1 MASRVLVQDLPVGL
15 ELGHYRI
22 VEKIGAGGMGEVYR
36 ARDEHLARDVAIKVL
51 PPGTLIDESA
61 RKHFHKEA
69 LILSQLNHPN
79 VATIHDFDT
88 QQGVD
93 FLVMEYIPGITLST
107 KVAAGPLP
115 EKEVLRLGV
124 QLAEGLAAAHEQ
136 GVVHRDLKPGNL
148 RLTGDGRLKILD
160 FGLAR
165 LVGPLSWTESTQ
177 SLGESQAVAGTLPY
191 MAPEQL
197 RGQTCDARTDI
208 YSAGAV
214 LYEMVTGRRLFSGA
228 QSGELIDAIFHRE
241 PTPAGKVNPE
251 VSLALE
257 AVIGK
262 ALDKNPA
269 RRQQSARELLADL
282 RALAAPGSDV
292 APAAAMQWLGWLKW
306 RMQRRY
312 RALLVA
318 ATFLLAALLSM
329 VWLSGRTPA
338 LAFAARDFVLIGD
351 FENQTGDPVF
361 DKSLTTAFTTSL
373 GQSSYANIYSRLR
386 IADSLKR
393 MKKPVVDRI
402 DEPLAQEIAVREGLK
417 VIVLPSISGVGE
429 NYRVAASIRDVTSG
443 KDVKTE
449 FVKAHGKDKV
459 LDAVDTLS
467 AAIRKDLGESL
478 QTISQS
484 KRLSSV
490 TTQSLDALRQY
501 SIATERALALRWDEA
516 KMYLE
521 NALRIDPTFTA
532 ARASLGMMHVEQA
545 MNGLPH
551 FDGEEGKRLLS
562 EAVKHVDGLTDREKY
577 GILAFHA
584 RAVEKN
590 PERAIGYLKTLIAL
604 YPDDSVTHVSLGRTY
619 LQMGRASEALAEYK
633 EAIRIDPRFV
643 LAYANVGATY
653 LYQMG
658 DVASALPVCQKI
670 LQLDPGNAWAQD
682 CIGWSYFAKN
692 DLPQAQAAFEK
703 AVAANPQATLSRY
716 RLAHTH
722 RVQGHYQQAIETL
735 QQIQKADSSE
745 TSVFYDMGVVYEG
758 MGDRQ
763 KARESFTR
771 FRRELETHEKKTLHE
786 PGTQLE
792 LAANSARLGETER
805 ARQLLRKAMAKA
817 PQLHLEAAF
826 VLSLLN
832 EKKEAVEQLE
842 LAIQNGYT
850 NYIWLK
856 MNPDLLSLHGY
867 PAFEQLMGKVI
878 KT

>member
-1 MASRVLVQDLPVGL
+1 V
-15 ELGHYRI
+15 
-22 VEKIGAGGMGEVYR
+22 
-36 ARDEHLARDVAIKVL
+36 
-51 PPGTLIDESA
+51 
-61 RKHFHKEA
+61 
-69 LILSQLNHPN
+69 
-79 VATIHDFDT
+79 
-88 QQGVD
+88 
-93 FLVMEYIPGITLST
+93 
-107 KVAAGPLP
+107 
-115 EKEVLRLGV
+115 
-124 QLAEGLAAAHEQ
+124 
-136 GVVHRDLKPGNL
+136 
-148 RLTGDGRLKILD
+148 
-160 FGLAR
+160 
-165 LVGPLSWTESTQ
+165 
-177 SLGESQAVAGTLPY
+177 
-191 MAPEQL
+191 
-197 RGQTCDARTDI
+197 RTDI

-214 LYEMVTGRRLFSGA
+214 LYEMVTGQRLFPGV
-228 QSGELIDAIFHRE
+228 QSGELVDAIFHRE
-241 PTPAGKVNPE
+241 PTPAGKVNPK

-269 RRQQSARELLADL
+269 RRQQSAHELLVDL
-282 RALAAPGSDV
+282 QALAAPSGAV

-306 RMQRRY
+306 RMRRRY
-312 RALLVA
+312 RTLLVA
-318 ATFLLAALLSM
+318 VAFVLAALLSM

-338 LAFAARDFVLIGD
+338 LAFAARDFVLISD

-386 IADSLKR
+386 IIEALKR
-393 MKKPVVDRI
+393 MKKPAADRI
-402 DEPLAQEIAVREGLK
+402 DEPLAQEMAVREGLK

-429 NYRVAASIRDVTSG
+429 NYRVAASIRDVASG

-478 QTISQS
+478 QTVSQS

-501 SIATERALALRWDEA
+501 SIGAERALALQWDEA
-516 KMYLE
+516 KVYFE

-590 PERAIGYLKTLIAL
+590 LERAIGYLKTLLAL
-604 YPDDSVTHVSLGRTY
+604 YPDDANTHVSLGRTY
-619 LQMGRASEALAEYK
+619 LQMGRVPEALAEYK
-633 EAIRIDPRFV
+633 EAIRIDPKFV
-643 LAYANVGATY
+643 LAYANVGFTY

-658 DVASALPVCQKI
+658 DVSSALPVCEKI
-670 LQLDPGNAWAQD
+670 LELDPRNASAQD
-682 CIGWSYFAKN
+682 CLGWSYFAKN
-692 DLPQAQAAFEK
+692 ELPQAQAAFEK
-703 AVAANPQATLSRY
+703 AVAANPQGTLSRY

-722 RVQGHYQQAIETL
+722 RLQGHYQKAIETL
-735 QQIQKADSSE
+735 QQIQKVDASE
-745 TSVFYDMGVVYEG
+745 TSVLYDLGVVYEG

-771 FRRELETHEKKTLHE
+771 YRREVETHEKKTLHE
-786 PGTQLE
+786 PGTQLD
-792 LAANSARLGETER
+792 LAVTSARLGETDR
-805 ARQLLRKAMAKA
+805 ARQMLRKAMAKA
-817 PQLHLEAAF
+817 PQLHLEAAL
-826 VLSLLN
+826 VLSLLD
-832 EKKEAVEQLE
+832 EKKKAVDQLE

-856 MNPDLLSLHGY
+856 MHPDLLPLHGY
-867 PAFEQLMGKVI
+867 PAFEQLMGKVV

>member
-1 MASRVLVQDLPVGL
+1 MANHAVGQDTVVDQT
-15 ELGHYRI
+15 LGHYRV

-36 ARDEHLARDVAIKVL
+36 ASDEHLARDVAIKVL
-51 PPGTLIDESA
+51 PPGTLTDESA

-69 LILSQLNHPN
+69 LILSKLNHPN
-79 VATIHDFDT
+79 VATIYDFDT

-93 FLVMEYIPGITLST
+93 FLVMEYIPGITLSE
-107 KVAAGPLP
+107 KVVAGPLP

-136 GVVHRDLKPGNL
+136 GIIHRDLKPGNV
-148 RLTGDGRLKILD
+148 RVTADGRVKILD
-160 FGLAR
+160 FGLAK
-165 LVGPLSWTESTQ
+165 LVGPFSGTESTQ
-177 SLGESQAVAGTLPY
+177 SFGESQAIAGTLPY

-197 RGQTCDARTDI
+197 RGQACDARTDI
-208 YSAGAV
+208 YGAGAV
-214 LYEMVTGRRLFSGA
+214 LYEMATGRHLFPGL
-228 QSGELIDAIFHRE
+228 QSAELVEGILHRE
-241 PTPAGKVNPE
+241 PTPAGKVNPK

-257 AVIGK
+257 ALIGK

-282 RALAAPGSDV
+282 QALTAPSDTV

-306 RMQRRY
+306 RMRRRY
-312 RALLVA
+312 RALLVGVA
-318 ATFLLAALLSM
+318 FALAALLSM

-338 LAFAARDFVLIGD
+338 LAFAARDFVLVSD

-373 GQSSYANIYSRLR
+373 GQSSYANIYSRRR
-386 IADSLKR
+386 ITETLKR
-393 MKKPVVDRI
+393 MKKPAVDRI

-429 NYRVAASIRDVTSG
+429 NYRVAASIQDVASG

-449 FVKAHGKDKV
+449 LVKAYGKDKV

-484 KRLSSV
+484 KRLNSV

-501 SIATERALALRWDEA
+501 SIATERALALQWDEA
-516 KMYLE
+516 KVYLE
-521 NALRIDPTFTA
+521 NALRIDPNFTA
-532 ARASLGMMHVEQA
+532 ARASLGMMRVEQA
-545 MNGLPH
+545 ANGLPH

-590 PERAIGYLKTLIAL
+590 PEKANGYLKTLLAL
-604 YPDDSVTHVSLGRTY
+604 YPDDSNTHVNLGRTY
-619 LQMGRASEALAEYK
+619 LQMGRVPEALAEYK

-643 LAYANVGATY
+643 LGYANLGGAY

-670 LQLDPGNAWAQD
+670 LELDTGNAWAQD
-682 CIGWSYFAKN
+682 CLGWSYFAKN
-692 DLPQAQAAFEK
+692 ELPQAQAAFEK

-722 RVQGHYQQAIETL
+722 RAQGHCQQAIETL
-735 QQIQKADSSE
+735 QQIQKIDPSE
-745 TSVFYDMGVVYEG
+745 TSVFYDMGVVYEQ

-771 FRRELETHEKKTLHE
+771 YRHQVETHERKTLHE

-792 LAANSARLGETER
+792 LAATSAHLGETDR
-805 ARQLLRKAMAKA
+805 ARQLLHKAIAKA
-817 PQLHLEAAF
+817 PQLHLQAAF
-826 VLSLLN
+826 VLSLLD
-832 EKKEAVEQLE
+832 EKKKAVDQLE

-856 MNPDLLSLHGY
+856 MHPDLLPLHGY
-867 PAFEQLMGKVI
+867 PAFEQLMGKVL
-878 KT
+878 KM

>member
-1 MASRVLVQDLPVGL
+1 VASHSVDDGLVGQT
-15 ELGHYRI
+15 LGHYRI
-22 VEKIGAGGMGEVYR
+22 VGKIGAGGMGEVYC
-36 ARDEHLARDVAIKVL
+36 ARDEHLTRDVAIKVL

-61 RKHFHKEA
+61 RKHFRKEA

-136 GVVHRDLKPGNL
+136 GVIHRDLKPGNV
-148 RLTGDGRLKILD
+148 RVTADGRVKILD
-160 FGLAR
+160 FGLAK
-165 LVGPLSWTESTQ
+165 LVGPFSGTESTQ

-197 RGQTCDARTDI
+197 RGQACDARTDI

-214 LYEMVTGRRLFSGA
+214 LYEMVTGQRLFPGA
-228 QSGELIDAIFHRE
+228 QSGELVDAIFHRE
-241 PTPAGKVNPE
+241 PTPAGKVNPK

-262 ALDKNPA
+262 ALDRNPA

-282 RALAAPGSDV
+282 QALAAPSGAA
-292 APAAAMQWLGWLKW
+292 APAAVTQWLGWLTW
-306 RMQRRY
+306 RLRRRS

-318 ATFLLAALLSM
+318 GASILAALLSM
-329 VWLSGRTPA
+329 VWMSGRTPA

-393 MKKPVVDRI
+393 MKKPAVDRI

-429 NYRVAASIRDVTSG
+429 NYRVAASIRDVASG

-501 SIATERALALRWDEA
+501 SMATERALALRWDEA
-516 KMYLE
+516 KVYLE

-604 YPDDSVTHVSLGRTY
+604 YPDDSATHVSLGRTY
-619 LQMGRASEALAEYK
+619 LQMGRVPEALAEYR

-658 DVASALPVCQKI
+658 DVGSALPVCQKI

-735 QQIQKADSSE
+735 QQIQKADPSE
-745 TSVFYDMGVVYEG
+745 TSVFYDMGVVYER

-763 KARESFTR
+763 RARESFTR
-771 FRRELETHEKKTLHE
+771 FRREVKTHEKKTLQE
-786 PGTQLE
+786 PGTQLA
-792 LAANSARLGETER
+792 LAATSARLGETER
-805 ARQLLRKAMAKA
+805 ARQMLRKAMAKA
-817 PQLHLEAAF
+817 PQLHLEAAL
-826 VLSLLN
+826 VLSLLD
-832 EKKEAVEQLE
+832 EKKKAVDQLE

-856 MNPDLLSLHGY
+856 MNPDLLPLHGY